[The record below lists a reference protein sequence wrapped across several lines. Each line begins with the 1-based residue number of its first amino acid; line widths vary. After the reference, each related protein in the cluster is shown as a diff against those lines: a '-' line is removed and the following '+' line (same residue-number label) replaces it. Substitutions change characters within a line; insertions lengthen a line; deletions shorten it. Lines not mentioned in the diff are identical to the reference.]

1 MIETMPVWLF
11 GLSLAVLGGAPFL
24 VSWFCYRRSVAQE
37 REERE
42 AARLHMAEWRARAV
56 MPVQQQARYI
66 RDAQNAGMSA
76 SKRPPSDYAPAPP
89 HDYAA
94 DQLLNLAVFMSAVQ
108 PPALGHP
115 WSGDGGQFSGGGAS
129 GSFDDAPSSSSGD
142 TDVSPCTPDTST
154 DGSN

>member
-24 VSWFCYRRSVAQE
+24 VSWLCYRCSVAQE

-42 AARLHMAEWRARAV
+42 AARRLVATYITPAQHQSRF
-56 MPVQQQARYI
+56 I
-66 RDAQNAGMSA
+66 RDAQRGQNAGMSA
-76 SKRPPSDYAPAPP
+76 SKRPPSDYAPAPAP
-89 HDYAA
+89 GYTT
-94 DQLLNLAVFMSAVQ
+94 DQLLNLAAFMSAAQ